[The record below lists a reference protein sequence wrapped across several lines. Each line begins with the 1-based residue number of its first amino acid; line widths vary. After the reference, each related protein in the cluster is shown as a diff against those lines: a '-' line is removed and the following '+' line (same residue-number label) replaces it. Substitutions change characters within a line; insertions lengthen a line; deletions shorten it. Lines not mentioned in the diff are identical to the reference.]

1 MRSANVKTTDSDFR
15 RRHSGFWRASA
26 APRWDVGQART
37 AGETGTEDDADYFTP
52 FAASGQQRSL
62 ESPLRG
68 GSATVYGPNRRFVQ
82 RVSVLAWTVA
92 ATVSI
97 SLFLRL
103 PTIVLTLNALGS
115 PLTIGISETTVM
127 AVFIALLTASGTAR
141 AIGAHP
147 LFAENAT
154 VYGADGARSPAG
166 RTWLF
171 WGLPAAV
178 SILAVLLA
186 PEARTPLFQAGAALL
201 SGGLISIILFNLYAT
216 ADRESPAYGQARIL
230 LNLLSYAAALALF
243 LLVYQTGIRS
253 LLSGSLIAAT
263 AALLTVELLRDVT
276 PKVHVVLS
284 YAALVGLVLGEV
296 AWALN
301 YWPLS
306 GASGGLLLLLVFYL
320 FVGLAR
326 HALHEGYLSRRL
338 VLEYTGFAI
347 LALVLIVLIGPGL

>member
-1 MRSANVKTTDSDFR
+1 M
-15 RRHSGFWRASA
+15 
-26 APRWDVGQART
+26 
-37 AGETGTEDDADYFTP
+37 ETENRYSP
-52 FAASGQQRSL
+52 FAASGQQNTWQS
-62 ESPLRG
+62 G
-68 GSATVYGPNRRFVQ
+68 GGRPTFAEMGMERSATPPAVFGPNRRFVQ

-103 PTIVLTLNALGS
+103 PTVVLTLNALGS
-115 PLTIGISETTVM
+115 PMSIRISETTVI
-127 AVFIALLTASGTAR
+127 AVFIALLTASGTER
-141 AIGAHP
+141 AIRTHP
-147 LFAENAT
+147 LFAGDPLGHEPKS
-154 VYGADGARSPAG
+154 GG

-186 PEARTPLFQAGAALL
+186 PEAKTLLFQAGAALL
-201 SGGLISIILFNLYAT
+201 SGGLITIILFNLYAT
-216 ADRESPAYGQARIL
+216 ADRESSGYRQARIL
-230 LNLLSYAAALALF
+230 LNVLSYTAALALF
-243 LLVYQTGIRS
+243 LLVYQTKTRS

-263 AALLTVELLRDVT
+263 AALLAVELLRDVL
-276 PKVHVVLS
+276 PRVNLVLS
-284 YAALVGLVLGEV
+284 YAALVALVLGEA

-306 GASGGLLLLLVFYL
+306 GASGGLVLLLIFYL

-326 HALHEGYLSRRL
+326 HALHEGHLSRKL
-338 VLEYTGFAI
+338 VLEYSAFAI

>member
-1 MRSANVKTTDSDFR
+1 MSATTDF
-15 RRHSGFWRASA
+15 
-26 APRWDVGQART
+26 DVHRSRPHA
-37 AGETGTEDDADYFTP
+37 AGENQMEDPGHFTP
-52 FAASGQQRSL
+52 FAASGQQSHFAHAF
-62 ESPLRG
+62 PG
-68 GSATVYGPNRRFVQ
+68 HPAAVYQPNRRFVQ

-97 SLFLRL
+97 SLLLRL
-103 PTIVLTLNALGS
+103 PTVVLTLNALGS
-115 PLTIGISETTVM
+115 PMSIRISETTVI
-127 AVFIALLTASGTAR
+127 AVFIALLTASGTER
-141 AIGAHP
+141 AIRTHP
-147 LFAENAT
+147 LFAENAA
-154 VYGADGARSPAG
+154 GHEADRGHAPAG

-186 PEARTPLFQAGAALL
+186 PLANTPLFQAGAALL
-201 SGGLISIILFNLYAT
+201 SGGLISIILFNLYTT
-216 ADRESPAYGQARIL
+216 ADRESPAYRQARIL
-230 LNLLSYAAALALF
+230 LNVLSYAAALALF
-243 LLVYQTGIRS
+243 LLVYQARTRS

-276 PKVHVVLS
+276 PRVNIVLS
-284 YAALVGLVLGEV
+284 YAALVGVVLGEV

-301 YWPLS
+301 YLPLS

-326 HALHEGYLSRRL
+326 HALHEGHLSRKL
-338 VLEYTGFAI
+338 VLEYTAFAI